1 MKKYCVLELV
11 LIQYL
16 HTKTDANF
24 GIKQQKTGTEKP
36 QKSASFQFWTES
48 FRPDQKFKTAT
59 LGGFLFFCLGRADS
73 NGKLK
78 FTEVRTFPSHGAV
91 HRLWGIPDDFAEF
104 HLRNLLIVVPTRNSK
119 PPLLWWFLFSVWG
132 VRIRTVN

>member
-48 FRPDQKFKTAT
+48 FRPDQNK
-59 LGGFLFFCLGRADS
+59 
-73 NGKLK
+73 
-78 FTEVRTFPSHGAV
+78 
-91 HRLWGIPDDFAEF
+91 
-104 HLRNLLIVVPTRNSK
+104 
-119 PPLLWWFLFSVWG
+119 
-132 VRIRTVN
+132 

>member
-48 FRPDQKFKTAT
+48 FRPDHEIQTTTFVV
-59 LGGFLFFCLGRADS
+59 FFCFCSGRADS

-78 FTEVRTFPSHGAV
+78 FAHVRM
-91 HRLWGIPDDFAEF
+91 F
-104 HLRNLLIVVPTRNSK
+104 HSIYRQ
-119 PPLLWWFLFSVWG
+119 
-132 VRIRTVN
+132 VR